1 MIIIKKGKQSGLFYF
16 IIEQMLFLYIYLFSL
31 ISYHFFMKFFLIKN
45 NNEDFYTWFLL
56 FLYVK

>member
-45 NNEDFYTWFLL
+45 NNEDFYT
-56 FLYVK
+56 